1 MKKSLFLAIALAINA
16 LFTLSPFEAKA
27 IIHFDDSYNFDAYS
41 MGSGRIHFK
50 ALIYWEDRVAAGIAD
65 RYKEYFWSDYTDY
78 PNAWYQISGGA
89 KQKIVEYNGNSYW
102 NKPGR
107 DGRPEEYC
115 RVSLKVVTGTLVVTN
130 TYTGT
135 HATVNAPN
143 LGTGTTVPY
152 SDFNSYTLGQWGQ
165 MERAGAVFLPAALG
179 SGGEG
184 RYWTPGASDGTS
196 GQRLYFNNHQ
206 LSTSQSE
213 LSTDSCSVRL
223 AKIMN

>member
-1 MKKSLFLAIALAINA
+1 
-16 LFTLSPFEAKA
+16 
-27 IIHFDDSYNFDAYS
+27 
-41 MGSGRIHFK
+41 
-50 ALIYWEDRVAAGIAD
+50 
-65 RYKEYFWSDYTDY
+65 
-78 PNAWYQISGGA
+78 
-89 KQKIVEYNGNSYW
+89 
-102 NKPGR
+102 
-107 DGRPEEYC
+107 
-115 RVSLKVVTGTLVVTN
+115 VSLKVVTGTLVVTN

-135 HATVNAPN
+135 HAAVNAPN

-152 SDFNSYTLGQWGQ
+152 SDFNSYTLEQWGQ

-184 RYWTPGASDGTS
+184 RYWTPGTS

-213 LSTDSCSVRL
+213 LSTNSCSVRL